1 MPLLVYFSR
10 KKTSYLTQNKFI
22 LYISNHI
29 KDEVKKMTDTQKTI
43 LSKVINAI
51 IVAIGTIAGIVLGQN

>member
-1 MPLLVYFSR
+1 MSLLVYFSR

-51 IVAIGTIAGIVLGQN
+51 IVAIGTIASIVFGQN

>member
-1 MPLLVYFSR
+1 MSLLVYFSR

-43 LSKVINAI
+43 MSKVINAI
-51 IVAIGTIAGIVLGQN
+51 IVAIGTIASIVFGQN